1 MPDLEGKADIGH
13 MAASV
18 CVWPNS
24 TCGHENLSA
33 WVEMKT
39 HFGASRAT
47 GWMKAKDELC
57 ERS

>member
-1 MPDLEGKADIGH
+1 MYVYLTLVQNIPVLSVGKDNYGKEKECQSR
-13 MAASV
+13 MR
-18 CVWPNS
+18 
-24 TCGHENLSA
+24 
-33 WVEMKT
+33 VEMKT